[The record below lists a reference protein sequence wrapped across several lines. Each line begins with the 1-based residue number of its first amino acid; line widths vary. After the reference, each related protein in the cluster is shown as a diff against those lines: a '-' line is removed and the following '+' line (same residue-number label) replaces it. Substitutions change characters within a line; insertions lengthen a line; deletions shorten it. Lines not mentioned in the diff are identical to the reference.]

1 MHNRGGG
8 GWEGGD
14 ETNKQTKK
22 KEVPQSQT
30 KMFIPPIFIS
40 YLEDN
45 SFSHLN
51 KFDSTM
57 FAQAEQPMF
66 PKAFRYN
73 KLYTIKQQSL
83 VLNHQ
88 TVWIIYINIIQL
100 QCQISVIPFS

>member
-1 MHNRGGG
+1 
-8 GWEGGD
+8 
-14 ETNKQTKK
+14 
-22 KEVPQSQT
+22 
-30 KMFIPPIFIS
+30 
-40 YLEDN
+40 
-45 SFSHLN
+45 
-51 KFDSTM
+51 M